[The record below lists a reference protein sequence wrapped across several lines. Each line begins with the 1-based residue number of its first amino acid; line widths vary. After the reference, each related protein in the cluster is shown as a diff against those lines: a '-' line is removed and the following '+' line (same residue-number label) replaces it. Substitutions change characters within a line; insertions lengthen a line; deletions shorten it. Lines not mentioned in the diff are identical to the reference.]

1 MAANLKTKIQPAR
14 WIVGDKVL
22 RFSRGERQSHWV
34 HAISF
39 FLLLFTGLG
48 VLSTFFQPAMI
59 VFGGIQVARVIHR
72 ASAVVFV
79 VVVGLLFFI
88 GDSKHHWNWIKSSFH
103 FTKADFQH
111 ISAFPKEFFGGHG
124 IYPAQD
130 KYNGGEK
137 INSLITILGTVFI
150 TLSGVVMWFASSFPP
165 ALVRWAYPVHDL
177 SVFMMTA
184 SVIGHMYLG
193 LLHPD
198 SRVAMS
204 GMLNGYVSTKFA
216 RAHHG
221 KWFARLEQEQK
232 VLDESTNHTPLMD
245 NKGKGSSLN
254 G

>member
-1 MAANLKTKIQPAR
+1 MAINLGTEKQPPR
-14 WIVGDKVL
+14 IVSDKVL
-22 RFSRGERQSHWV
+22 RFSRGERLSHWV

-48 VLSTFFQPAMI
+48 VLSPFFHPAMT

-72 ASAVVFV
+72 VTAIIFV

-88 GDSKHHWNWIKSSFH
+88 GNPRQHWSWVKSSFH
-103 FTKADFQH
+103 FTKADLQH
-111 ISAFPKEFFGGHG
+111 VSAFPKEFFGGHG
-124 IYPAQD
+124 TYPPQD

-137 INSLITILGTVFI
+137 INSLITMLGTVFI
-150 TLSGVVMWFASSFPP
+150 TLSGGVMWFASSFPP

-177 SVFMMTA
+177 SMFLMTA

-198 SRVAMS
+198 SRAAMS

-216 RAHHG
+216 RAHHA
-221 KWFARLEQEQK
+221 KWYDRVKDEQ
-232 VLDESTNHTPLMD
+232 D
-245 NKGKGSSLN
+245 NS
-254 G
+254 